1 MELEDVKGF
10 SFTGETIYYKAII
23 IKTVALAEI

>member
-10 SFTGETIYYKAII
+10 SFTGATIYYKDII